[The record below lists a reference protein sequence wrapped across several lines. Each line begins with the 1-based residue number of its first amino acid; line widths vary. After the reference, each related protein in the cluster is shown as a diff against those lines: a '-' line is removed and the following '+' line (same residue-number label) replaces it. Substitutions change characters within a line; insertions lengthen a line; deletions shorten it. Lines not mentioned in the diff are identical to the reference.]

1 MRNVSRET
9 LARLEAFAALV
20 LQWTPKINLV
30 SKASATD
37 LWQRHVV
44 DSVHVF
50 DHAPIQKGLW
60 ADLGSGGGFPG
71 VVIACLAAEE
81 RPELQ
86 VTLVESDQRKAEFL
100 RHSARQLHL
109 NLTVKT
115 ERIEQLAPLKADVIS
130 ARALAPLDL
139 LCAYA
144 ARHLAPGGIALFPKG
159 AQAEAEIKAAEENW
173 HFRLTRLQSETD
185 ESAVLLKVEQLAHV

>member
-30 SKASATD
+30 SKASTAD
-37 LWQRHVV
+37 LWQRHIV
-44 DSVHVF
+44 DSVQIF
-50 DHAPIQKGLW
+50 DHAPTQKGLW

-71 VVIACLAAEE
+71 MVIACLAAEE
-81 RPELQ
+81 RPELK
-86 VTLVESDQRKAEFL
+86 VTLVESDLRKAEFL
-100 RHSARQLHL
+100 RHAARQLHL
-109 NLTVKT
+109 DLTVNT

-159 AQAEAEIKAAEENW
+159 AQAEAEIKAAEQNW